1 MQRALLS
8 IVWSLFLSLAMKPA
22 LAQTAAL
29 EVQALLPSTAVVV
42 INGQRQTLKAGE
54 THAGVTLIEADAR
67 VAVFEIN
74 GKRHQLGVSQR
85 ISSNYQQPETRQVTI
100 KRDARLQY
108 NTTASINGIGT
119 PVLVDTG
126 ANLVA
131 MSSQH
136 ATRLGIDYASGVAS
150 KVETASGLTNSW
162 IIVLRSVDVGGIAVE
177 NVRAS
182 VIEGSYPS
190 SVLLGMSYLRHVE
203 MQESGGVLMLSREW

>member
-1 MQRALLS
+1 MQRISRICLLGLFALVS
-8 IVWSLFLSLAMKPA
+8 AWSAV
-22 LAQTAAL
+22 AQTTGL
-29 EVQALLPSTAVVV
+29 EVQALFPNAAVVM

-54 THAGVTLIEADAR
+54 THSGVTLIEADAR
-67 VAVFEIN
+67 VALFEIN
-74 GKRHQLGVSQR
+74 GKKHELGVSQR
-85 ISSNYQQPETRQVTI
+85 ISSSYVQPEERQVTI
-100 KRDARLQY
+100 KRDSRLQY

-131 MSSQH
+131 MSSQT
-136 ATRLGIDYASGVAS
+136 ATRLGVDYTAGMAS

-162 IIVLRSVDVGGIAVE
+162 IVTLRSVDVGGIAVE

-182 VIEGSYPS
+182 VIEGDYPS

-203 MQESGGVLMLSREW
+203 MRESGGVLMLSRVW